1 MSDHLQNIRNI
12 YKRIDESKN
21 EVIHIAEAVV
31 AKARRKDKRVKLLLL
46 PNLEETGW
54 IRLYMMSANGSYSSG
69 QIPEI
74 DTTVLVVFPRGD
86 RNNAICLSGGYCQ
99 SEIGENGFP
108 LESDH
113 DVVISDKYGNKIV
126 LKEGKINIEGAAE
139 VAVKANKVHVDS
151 PSIVLG
157 QNSTKPVARIG
168 DMVAT
173 PLGPGYIVEGN
184 AGVLA

>member
-1 MSDHLQNIRNI
+1 MSDKLQGIRNI
-12 YKRIDESKN
+12 YRRIDESRN
-21 EVIHIAEAVV
+21 EITHIAEAVV
-31 AKARRKDKRVKLLLL
+31 SKVRKKDKRVKLLLL
-46 PNLEETGW
+46 PDLEEIGW
-54 IRLYMMSANGSYSSG
+54 TRLYMMNANGSYSSG

-113 DVVISDKYGNKIV
+113 DVVVSDKYGNKIV
-126 LKEGKINIEGAAE
+126 LKEGKINIEGASE
-139 VAVKANKVHVDS
+139 VIVKANKVHVDA

-157 QNSTKPVARIG
+157 HDSVKPVARVG

-173 PLGPGYIVEGN
+173 PVGPGYIVEGN
-184 AGVLA
+184 SGVLA